1 MPRIRVPVLAY
12 VPYWILLVIGRCAP
26 AATGMAYSII
36 NLSSIVMYIIFNYEP
51 LYCFT
56 FLFKRE
62 INIQNE
68 IFY

>member
-36 NLSSIVMYIIFNYEP
+36 NRPSIVVHIIVYHEP
-51 LYCFT
+51 LYCFI
-56 FLFKRE
+56 FLYKGE